1 MYYSLEGNWK
11 AVLSDG
17 TEGDIRLPG
26 TLDENRL
33 GHKDLGLNQWHS
45 DAENGGGG
53 FNPDAPIATR
63 FTRKYTYEGEA
74 LFSRRISFKQE
85 EGERVF
91 LEAER
96 SRCLKLL
103 VDGNEV
109 PHFIP
114 ASINTPQVF
123 EVTGMLGED
132 TELTLVSDNS
142 YPGLPHDAIVFSSA
156 ATDETQ
162 TNWNGVLGYVRLR
175 TEKEVF
181 LSSLRVYP
189 VQQTLTVAADLSV
202 SGKGLRAGTGMEDGS
217 GTADRS
223 GMADGS
229 GTANGAGME
238 EGTGMPET
246 DGAWHGT
253 LTIRSE
259 ALAETCIT
267 TPVTLSEGMNE
278 IRIEGLLLAE
288 HVKRWDEYE
297 GNLYELSALLTGD
310 VEKRVTFGVR
320 DFGDNGK
327 GRLALNGRTIFLR
340 SEANCAEFPETGYT
354 PMTEKEWTDILNTY
368 KAYGINCVRF
378 HSHCPSE
385 AAFAAA
391 DRLGMMMQP
400 ELSHWNPN
408 DAFESGE
415 SFSYYQQELALTIRW
430 LANHPSFVMLT
441 FGNELCT
448 GETGR
453 ERMSRMLEQ
462 ARALDSTRLYAN
474 GSNVHYG
481 RIGCDPD
488 SDFYTSQSYFE
499 APLRGTF
506 AGEAEPQKKTG
517 RIRGYINNQYP
528 NTRTNYDASM
538 EKLRQTFQKPVF
550 SFEVGQFEVLPDFE
564 ELTAFQGISDP
575 ANFRI
580 IQEKADMLG
589 LSPVWKRYVEASGE
603 LSRIGYREEI
613 EAAMRTKELSGIS
626 LLGLQDFPG
635 QGTALVG
642 MMNSHMQP
650 KPYPFARPEL
660 FQSFFRDQLPLVQ
673 MEKYTY
679 CADEVLKADILAANF
694 GKKDIC
700 ERPVYELKGSG
711 ISVEGTLPEAD
722 CRMGELSHAGT
733 LEIPLNMVKKA
744 ARLDLT
750 VRIGEMSNTYP
761 VWVYPAE
768 NPVCPESVYET
779 ERLDSRAKEV
789 LEAGG
794 RVYLT
799 PPSREEN
806 LPHSI
811 RAQFTTDFWS
821 VGNFAAQ
828 EGGMGQL
835 IDEKHPLFEEFPTEF
850 HTNWQWWPMAG
861 QRAVI
866 LPQPMKAII
875 TEMDSYAYM
884 RPMIQL
890 MECRCGNGKLMLS
903 SLGLQEL
910 QQYPEARALLSA
922 IYRYMDSERFDPEQS
937 MEAEIIE
944 ELVR

>member
-1 MYYSLEGNWK
+1 MPE
-11 AVLSDG
+11 
-17 TEGDIRLPG
+17 
-26 TLDENRL
+26 
-33 GHKDLGLNQWHS
+33 
-45 DAENGGGG
+45 
-53 FNPDAPIATR
+53 
-63 FTRKYTYEGEA
+63 
-74 LFSRRISFKQE
+74 
-85 EGERVF
+85 
-91 LEAER
+91 
-96 SRCLKLL
+96 
-103 VDGNEV
+103 
-109 PHFIP
+109 
-114 ASINTPQVF
+114 
-123 EVTGMLGED
+123 
-132 TELTLVSDNS
+132 
-142 YPGLPHDAIVFSSA
+142 
-156 ATDETQ
+156 
-162 TNWNGVLGYVRLR
+162 
-175 TEKEVF
+175 
-181 LSSLRVYP
+181 
-189 VQQTLTVAADLSV
+189 
-202 SGKGLRAGTGMEDGS
+202 
-217 GTADRS
+217 
-223 GMADGS
+223 ADGV
-229 GTANGAGME
+229 
-238 EGTGMPET
+238 
-246 DGAWHGT
+246 WHGT

-278 IRIEGLLLAE
+278 IRIEGLPLAE

-310 VEKRVTFGVR
+310 EEKRVTFGVR

-354 PMTEKEWTDILNTY
+354 PMTENEWTDILNTY

-528 NTRTNYDASM
+528 NTRTDYNASM

-613 EAAMRTKELSGIS
+613 ETAMRTKELSGIS

-650 KPYPFARPEL
+650 KPYPFARPER
-660 FQSFFRDQLPLVQ
+660 FQSFFRDRLPLVQ

-694 GKKDIC
+694 GKKDVC
-700 ERPVYELKGSG
+700 ERPVYELRGSG

-722 CRMGELSHAGT
+722 CRMGELTHAGT

-835 IDEKHPLFEEFPTEF
+835 IDEKHSLFEEFPTEF

-922 IYRYMDSERFDPEQS
+922 IYHYMDSERFDPEQS
-937 MEAEIIE
+937 METEIIE

>member
-1 MYYSLEGNWK
+1 
-11 AVLSDG
+11 
-17 TEGDIRLPG
+17 
-26 TLDENRL
+26 
-33 GHKDLGLNQWHS
+33 
-45 DAENGGGG
+45 
-53 FNPDAPIATR
+53 
-63 FTRKYTYEGEA
+63 
-74 LFSRRISFKQE
+74 
-85 EGERVF
+85 
-91 LEAER
+91 
-96 SRCLKLL
+96 
-103 VDGNEV
+103 
-109 PHFIP
+109 
-114 ASINTPQVF
+114 
-123 EVTGMLGED
+123 
-132 TELTLVSDNS
+132 
-142 YPGLPHDAIVFSSA
+142 
-156 ATDETQ
+156 
-162 TNWNGVLGYVRLR
+162 
-175 TEKEVF
+175 
-181 LSSLRVYP
+181 
-189 VQQTLTVAADLSV
+189 
-202 SGKGLRAGTGMEDGS
+202 
-217 GTADRS
+217 
-223 GMADGS
+223 
-229 GTANGAGME
+229 
-238 EGTGMPET
+238 
-246 DGAWHGT
+246 
-253 LTIRSE
+253 
-259 ALAETCIT
+259 
-267 TPVTLSEGMNE
+267 
-278 IRIEGLLLAE
+278 
-288 HVKRWDEYE
+288 
-297 GNLYELSALLTGD
+297 
-310 VEKRVTFGVR
+310 
-320 DFGDNGK
+320 
-327 GRLALNGRTIFLR
+327 
-340 SEANCAEFPETGYT
+340 
-354 PMTEKEWTDILNTY
+354 
-368 KAYGINCVRF
+368 
-378 HSHCPSE
+378 
-385 AAFAAA
+385 
-391 DRLGMMMQP
+391 
-400 ELSHWNPN
+400 
-408 DAFESGE
+408 
-415 SFSYYQQELALTIRW
+415 
-430 LANHPSFVMLT
+430 
-441 FGNELCT
+441 
-448 GETGR
+448 
-453 ERMSRMLEQ
+453 
-462 ARALDSTRLYAN
+462 
-474 GSNVHYG
+474 
-481 RIGCDPD
+481 
-488 SDFYTSQSYFE
+488 
-499 APLRGTF
+499 
-506 AGEAEPQKKTG
+506 
-517 RIRGYINNQYP
+517 
-528 NTRTNYDASM
+528 
-538 EKLRQTFQKPVF
+538 
-550 SFEVGQFEVLPDFE
+550 
-564 ELTAFQGISDP
+564 
-575 ANFRI
+575 
-580 IQEKADMLG
+580 MLG

-650 KPYPFARPEL
+650 KPYPFARPER

-694 GKKDIC
+694 GKKDVC
-700 ERPVYELKGSG
+700 ERPVYELRGSG

-722 CRMGELSHAGT
+722 CRMGELTHAGT

-922 IYRYMDSERFDPEQS
+922 IYHYMDSERFDPEQS
-937 MEAEIIE
+937 METEIIE